1 MLFNSALIFAVFL
14 TGLSQAG
21 QKFGPGSEEGPRITP
36 VCAQDES
43 IPFGKFDPV
52 ALTFWPTDV
61 YGAKSDGGQTYQ
73 KCSRDAKNKLLCPGI
88 KQPSDLHCCPNSH
101 FMKHN

>member
-36 VCAQDES
+36 VN
-43 IPFGKFDPV
+43 
-52 ALTFWPTDV
+52 V